1 MNYMKM
7 INFLEVSPKK
17 SISRF
22 IYRESEEISSFDIAR
37 LAPFYSVIEAIFQ
50 TAGAV
55 ARAFTEN
62 KKGGYIVNFSNLK
75 LKRPVMM
82 DELIIITANFISYS
96 ERQECFFLKTEL
108 KTALENDIL
117 VNGCDLIIKQDKSI
131 TTGKL
136 NNIKKV
142 NNQEYLLSLGF
153 GE

>member
-1 MNYMKM
+1 MKM
-7 INFLEVSPKK
+7 IDFLEVSSEK
-17 SISRF
+17 SISQF
-22 IYRESEEISSFDIAR
+22 IYRESDKINSFDIAR
-37 LAPFYSVIEAIFQ
+37 LVPFYSVIEAIFQ

-75 LKRPVMM
+75 FKRPVMM
-82 DELIIITANFISYS
+82 GELIIITANFISYS
-96 ERQECFFLKTEL
+96 ERQECFFLNTEL

-142 NNQEYLLSLGF
+142 NNQEYLLNLGF
-153 GE
+153 DE